1 MVTED
6 SYGQLVDSQ
15 NVNRAANGVEARN
28 VTEALAALGVQ
39 EEEDKHPER
48 YTASDQFCLAQN
60 LKLYSQSILQ
70 PAVFCIQYS
79 NSQPGPGDRH
89 RIIEHCLCIKI
100 MQCLLS

>member
-1 MVTED
+1 MTED

-60 LKLYSQSILQ
+60 LNLCSQSTLQ
-70 PAVFCIQYS
+70 PAVSCFQYS
-79 NSQPGPGDRH
+79 NSQPGSGES
-89 RIIEHCLCIKI
+89 ITILNTVCA
-100 MQCLLS
+100 